1 MDNIEQQ
8 GWRNLFRTDRAKIDT
23 DMGSL
28 TFSFYD
34 SLEMLS
40 TRRKPLSAL
49 DIAKLQPVTRQ
60 ISGTGPFVFN
70 SRNLLQANKSVCKI
84 KLPANSIAIDSI

>member
-34 SLEMLS
+34 ILEMLS

-49 DIAKLQPVTRQ
+49 DIAKGNPKQNYNLWLDRFLEPVPR
-60 ISGTGPFVFN
+60 
-70 SRNLLQANKSVCKI
+70 L
-84 KLPANSIAIDSI
+84 

>member
-28 TFSFYD
+28 TISFYD
-34 SLEMLS
+34 ILEMPS

-70 SRNLLQANKSVCKI
+70 SMNLFAGKQICLQN
-84 KLPANSIAIDSI
+84 